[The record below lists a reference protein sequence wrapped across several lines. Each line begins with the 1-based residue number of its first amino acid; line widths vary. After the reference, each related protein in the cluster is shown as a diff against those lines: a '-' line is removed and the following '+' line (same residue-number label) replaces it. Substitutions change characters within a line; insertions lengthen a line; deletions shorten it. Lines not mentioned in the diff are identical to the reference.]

1 MYAIIET
8 GGKQYKVEKD
18 DVVQVEKLDGKA
30 KDEIVFSNVLLTV
43 EGEKVKVG
51 FPYIK
56 EARVIAEKLR
66 DLKAKKVTSFKFR
79 RRKNSKTL
87 KGHRQQLASVRIKEI
102 VLG

>member
-30 KDEIVFSNVLLTV
+30 KDEIIFSNVLLTV

-56 EARVIAEKLR
+56 EARDIAEKLR

-87 KGHRQQLASVRIKEI
+87 KGHRQQLAVVRIKEI

>member
-18 DVVQVEKLDGKA
+18 DVVQVEKLDGKV
-30 KDEIVFSNVLLTV
+30 KEEIVFSNVLLAV

-51 FPYIK
+51 FPCLK
-56 EARVIAEKLR
+56 GAKVVAEKLR
-66 DLKAKKVTSFKFR
+66 DFKAKKVTSFKFR